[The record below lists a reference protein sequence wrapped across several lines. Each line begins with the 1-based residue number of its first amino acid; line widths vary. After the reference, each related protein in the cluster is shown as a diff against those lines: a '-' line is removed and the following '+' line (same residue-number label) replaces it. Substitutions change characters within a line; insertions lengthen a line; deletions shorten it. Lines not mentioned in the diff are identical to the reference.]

1 MNAPLRTWQKR
12 VLQANVVAQ
21 TGIVVTGAI
30 VRLTSSG
37 LGCPTWPECVA
48 GSVTP
53 TSSQTQSW
61 HKYVE
66 FGNRMLTT
74 VLVVVALASIVAV
87 RQHNKDRVK
96 AGQAKRHVLMRLAL
110 ANFGGIFAQ
119 AILGGITV
127 LTGLNPLTVAA
138 HFLVSIALITVAVA
152 LLWRAKESTDTWTI
166 EINPIVYRGIQT
178 LTALALSVITLGT
191 LVTGTGPHAGD
202 SAKITRLPLD
212 PQLISWIHADVVLLF
227 MGLLVGLLVALYATD
242 APALVK
248 RSAKVTLAVAL
259 SQGLIGYVQYFTALP
274 WVLVAFHVAGACLL
288 WIAVIRLMLSTK
300 AQPQWFQR
308 TRPLQAG
315 SNRLP

>member
-1 MNAPLRTWQKR
+1 MTAQLRTWHER

-48 GSVTP
+48 GSITP
-53 TSSQTQSW
+53 TSTQTQSW

-74 VLVVVALASIVAV
+74 VLVIVALASIVTV
-87 RQHNKDRVK
+87 RQYNKNRVQV
-96 AGQAKRHVLMRLAL
+96 GLPKRPVLTKLAL

-138 HFLVSIALITVAVA
+138 HFLVSIVLITVAVA
-152 LLWRAKESTDTWTI
+152 LLWRAKESTDTRTI

-202 SAKITRLPLD
+202 STEITRLPFD

-248 RSAKVTLAVAL
+248 RSAKVALIVAL

-288 WIAVIRLMLSTK
+288 WIAVIRFMLSTK
-300 AQPQWFQR
+300 AQPPWFQR
-308 TRPLQAG
+308 TRPLRA
-315 SNRLP
+315 RLP

>member
-1 MNAPLRTWQKR
+1 MSAPLRTWQKR

-152 LLWRAKESTDTWTI
+152 LLWRAKESTDTRTI
-166 EINPIVYRGIQT
+166 AIKPVVYRGIQT
-178 LTALALSVITLGT
+178 LTALALTVITLGT
-191 LVTGTGPHAGD
+191 LVTGSGPHAGD
-202 SAKITRLPLD
+202 SAKITRLPFD

-242 APALVK
+242 APVLVK
-248 RSAKVTLAVAL
+248 RSAKVSLAVAL

-288 WIAVIRLMLSTK
+288 WIAVIRFLLSAK
-300 AQPQWFQR
+300 AQPQ
-308 TRPLQAG
+308 
-315 SNRLP
+315 

>member
-1 MNAPLRTWQKR
+1 MSAPLRNWQKG

-53 TSSQTQSW
+53 TSAQTQSW

-66 FGNRMLTT
+66 FGNRMLTS
-74 VLVVVALASIVAV
+74 VLVVVALASIFAI
-87 RQHNKDRVK
+87 RQHNKDRAK
-96 AGQAKRHVLMRLAL
+96 AGLTRRPVLLKLAL
-110 ANFGGIFAQ
+110 ISFAGIFVQ

-138 HFLVSIALITVAVA
+138 HFLVSIGLIAVAVVFR
-152 LLWRAKESTDTWTI
+152 WRAQESSDTRTLA
-166 EINPIVYRGIQT
+166 INSVVYRGVQF
-178 LTALALSVITLGT
+178 LTALALTVITIGT

-202 SAKITRLPLD
+202 TAQITRLPFD
-212 PQLISWIHADVVLLF
+212 PRTISWVHADVVLLF

-242 APALVK
+242 AAVLVK
-248 RSAKVTLAVAL
+248 RSAQIALGVAL
-259 SQGLIGYVQYFTALP
+259 GQGLIGYVQYFTALP

-288 WIAVIRLMLSTK
+288 WIAVVRLLLSTK
-300 AQPQWFQR
+300 TAE
-308 TRPLQAG
+308 
-315 SNRLP
+315 

>member
-1 MNAPLRTWQKR
+1 MSPQLRTWHKR

-48 GSVTP
+48 GSITP
-53 TSSQTQSW
+53 TSTQTQSW

-74 VLVVVALASIVAV
+74 VLVIVALASIVVV
-87 RQHNKDRVK
+87 RHYNKDRVQ
-96 AGQAKRHVLMRLAL
+96 AGLARRPVLLKLAL

-127 LTGLNPLTVAA
+127 LTDLNPLTVAA
-138 HFLVSIALITVAVA
+138 HFLVSIALISVAVV
-152 LLWRAKESTDTWTI
+152 LLWRAQDSGDTRALS
-166 EINPIVYRGIQT
+166 INPIVYRGIQT
-178 LTALALSVITLGT
+178 LTALALTVVTLGT

-202 SAKITRLPLD
+202 TADITRLPFD

-227 MGLLVGLLVALYATD
+227 MGLLVGLLIALHAMD
-242 APALVK
+242 APSAVK
-248 RSAKVTLAVAL
+248 RSAKILLAIAL
-259 SQGLIGYVQYFTALP
+259 GQGLIGYVQYFTALP

-288 WIAVIRLMLSTK
+288 WIATVRLLLSTK
-300 AQPQWFQR
+300 TAH
-308 TRPLQAG
+308 
-315 SNRLP
+315 

>member
-202 SAKITRLPLD
+202 STEITRLPLD

-315 SNRLP
+315 PNRLP